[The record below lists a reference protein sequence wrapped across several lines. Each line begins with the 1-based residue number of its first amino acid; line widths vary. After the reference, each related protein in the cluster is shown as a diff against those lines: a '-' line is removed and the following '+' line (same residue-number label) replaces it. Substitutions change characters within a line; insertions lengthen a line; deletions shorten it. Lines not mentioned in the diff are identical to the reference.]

1 MGKNKKKKNKGLGG
15 VTARFDKGV
24 SFFKEAKEELKK
36 VTWPDRQTTIR
47 YTGIVIM
54 ASLIVGFVIGGIDY
68 LFQLGIEFI
77 IT

>member
-1 MGKNKKKKNKGLGG
+1 MSKKKKKKNTGLKGI
-15 VTARFDKGV
+15 TAWFDKGL
-24 SFFKEAKEELKK
+24 SFFKEAREELRK

-47 YTGIVIM
+47 YTGIVVM
-54 ASLIVGFVIGGIDY
+54 SSLVVGFLIGGIDY